1 MFTCT
6 LEAASKTPLCEQ
18 LYTALK
24 REMERGGIRPGERMP
39 SKRELAAR
47 YRTMHAACTVPGFEQ
62 ETLRKFIA
70 GGFLERHIA
79 RMRVVYRAR
88 LAALTETVQA
98 LNLGSVAPCGAGLYA
113 LLHVGGKTPARE
125 LAPLA
130 EQAGVHLTRLSDYAV
145 MQNDESRV
153 VLLGFSGMDEDQIR
167 QGLSALKKA
176 WG

>member
-1 MFTCT
+1 MRAER
-6 LEAASKTPLCEQ
+6 LDRAG
-18 LYTALK
+18 
-24 REMERGGIRPGERMP
+24 ERGHG
-39 SKRELAAR
+39 AAEAL
-47 YRTMHAACTVPGFEQ
+47 RTD
-62 ETLRKFIA
+62 A
-70 GGFLERHIA
+70 GG
-79 RMRVVYRAR
+79 VY
-88 LAALTETVQA
+88 LVED
-98 LNLGSVAPCGAGLYA
+98 A

>member
-1 MFTCT
+1 MFST
-6 LEAASKTPLCEQ
+6 LPTPPLP
-18 LYTALK
+18 LYD
-24 REMERGGIRPGERMP
+24 
-39 SKRELAAR
+39 
-47 YRTMHAACTVPGFEQ
+47 
-62 ETLRKFIA
+62 RKPWGTFSTSISN
-70 GGFLERHIA
+70 ES
-79 RMRVVYRAR
+79 
-88 LAALTETVQA
+88 AALTETVQA

>member
-1 MFTCT
+1 MQT
-6 LEAASKTPLCEQ
+6 
-18 LYTALK
+18 
-24 REMERGGIRPGERMP
+24 
-39 SKRELAAR
+39 
-47 YRTMHAACTVPGFEQ
+47 
-62 ETLRKFIA
+62 
-70 GGFLERHIA
+70 
-79 RMRVVYRAR
+79 
-88 LAALTETVQA
+88 
-98 LNLGSVAPCGAGLYA
+98 LNLGDIAPCGAGLYA
-113 LLHVGGKTPARE
+113 LLRVGGKAPARE

>member
-1 MFTCT
+1 MFPCT
-6 LEAASKTPLCEQ
+6 LEAASKIPLCAQ
-18 LYTALK
+18 RSTALK

-47 YRTMHAACTVPGFEQ
+47 YRTMHAACTVPGFEP

-98 LNLGSVAPCGAGLYA
+98 LNLGSVSCSNPGT
-113 LLHVGGKTPARE
+113 V
-125 LAPLA
+125 
-130 EQAGVHLTRLSDYAV
+130 QAACIVR
-145 MQNDESRV
+145 
-153 VLLGFSGMDEDQIR
+153 
-167 QGLSALKKA
+167 
-176 WG
+176 